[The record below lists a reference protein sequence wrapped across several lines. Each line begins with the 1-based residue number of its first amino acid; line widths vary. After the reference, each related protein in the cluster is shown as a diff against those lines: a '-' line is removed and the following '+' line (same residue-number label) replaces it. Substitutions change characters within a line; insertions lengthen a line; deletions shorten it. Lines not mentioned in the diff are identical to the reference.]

1 MSALRVNSGTGGSV
15 YAAKVSTGSASRR
28 FWWHDEIEGPSVV
41 CADNMNH
48 NMMKPAT
55 IALASGFAL
64 FSTFA
69 FASTDHHRS
78 VVRHHRGTAGTVHPG
93 NPDGPATFRGKD
105 YAVPGWTDEQT
116 QYWIDSASGP
126 KG

>member
-1 MSALRVNSGTGGSV
+1 MKL
-15 YAAKVSTGSASRR
+15 AA
-28 FWWHDEIEGPSVV
+28 
-41 CADNMNH
+41 
-48 NMMKPAT
+48 

-69 FASTDHHRS
+69 LAKTDHHRS
-78 VVRHHRGTAGTVHPG
+78 AAGHHRGTAGMVYPHPNYG
-93 NPDGPATFRGKD
+93 NPGGPATFSGAGKA